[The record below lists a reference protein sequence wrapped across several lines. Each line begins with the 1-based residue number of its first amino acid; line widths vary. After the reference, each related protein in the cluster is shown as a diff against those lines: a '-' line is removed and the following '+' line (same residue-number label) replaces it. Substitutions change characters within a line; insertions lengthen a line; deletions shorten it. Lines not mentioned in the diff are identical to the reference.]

1 MHKLIEYT
9 CDELKSLEKKV
20 GNGQQLSSAEVQYAD
35 MLAHLKKN
43 LLKGEEMMDEMDE
56 EGYSNR
62 GYSNRGYSRVYN
74 DGTNSYNARY
84 SRARGRTNA
93 RRDSMGRYSRNGY
106 SMENEPIMAELREM
120 MNDTQDERIRQKIQ
134 NLIHEMESM

>member
-134 NLIHEMESM
+134 NLIHEMETM

>member
-1 MHKLIEYT
+1 MHKLLDYICEEIRSY
-9 CDELKSLEKKV
+9 DKKV
-20 GNGQQLSSAEVQYAD
+20 GNGQQLSAAELQYLD
-35 MLAHLKKN
+35 TLAHVKKN
-43 LLKGEEMMDEMDE
+43 LLKGEEMMEEMDE

-134 NLIHEMESM
+134 NLIHEMETM